1 MRQAEPIHS
10 GPVHLMKRATELG
23 LGDRGGSDHR
33 QHHGLPH
40 KVHISSHGPEPFL
53 PSPACL
59 SRIVGS
65 HTPYASCRLW
75 MNIVPFRYLG
85 MHDPFFPLR
94 LIISL
99 HLANDHT
106 LSPTKLL
113 LQPYSR
119 VCLRKKLRGQPGRP
133 RFPRQPPPLPTHT
146 AQHRTKYSL
155 HPQAP
160 FPRWL
165 RGDPP
170 VFKSCLPRPLHTDSS
185 PLLRCHEHHMH
196 TYMHAPTQVGDL
208 P

>member
-1 MRQAEPIHS
+1 MRQAEPINP
-10 GPVHLMKRATELG
+10 GPVHLMKRATELR

-40 KVHISSHGPEPFL
+40 KVHISSHGPEPFP

-65 HTPYASCRLW
+65 HTPYASSRLW

-85 MHDPFFPLR
+85 MLDPFFPLR
-94 LIISL
+94 LIIAL

-119 VCLRKKLRGQPGRP
+119 VCLRKKLRGQPKAQIPQAASFSTNTYR
-133 RFPRQPPPLPTHT
+133 T
-146 AQHRTKYSL
+146 AQNKITTCILRHPSQGGCGGTLQCSRAACRGHSTQTPHRS
-155 HPQAP
+155 
-160 FPRWL
+160 
-165 RGDPP
+165 
-170 VFKSCLPRPLHTDSS
+170 
-185 PLLRCHEHHMH
+185 
-196 TYMHAPTQVGDL
+196 
-208 P
+208 